1 MCTCK
6 DCKHSKFDHK
16 WGEYKCLKLHRR
28 LYILL
33 NEDECQ
39 YFEKRTT
46 PIEVPEEEEK

>member
-33 NEDECQ
+33 NEDECRH
-39 YFEKRTT
+39 FELGAKK
-46 PIEVPEEEEK
+46 EEEVKEEE